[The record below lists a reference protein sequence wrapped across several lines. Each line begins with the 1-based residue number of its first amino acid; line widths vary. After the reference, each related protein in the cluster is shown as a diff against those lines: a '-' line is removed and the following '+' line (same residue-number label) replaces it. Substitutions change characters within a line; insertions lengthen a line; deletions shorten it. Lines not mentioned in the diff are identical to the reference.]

1 MSSQAEYWNDAGGL
15 SWVDGQ
21 AQLDVQLAQFGA
33 LAIEAAAVQSGEVVL
48 DVGCGCGATTEEL
61 TSLVAPSGRVVGLD
75 VSAPM
80 LARASE
86 RLAGRP
92 VELLLGDAATFA
104 LPARSFDVLFSRF
117 GVMFFDEPVAAFAHL
132 RGALKLGGRV
142 AMVVWQSLS
151 ANSWVTVPIAAV
163 ADIVEVPALGS
174 AGEPGP
180 FSFSDH
186 HGVLTM
192 LRAAGYTD
200 VEITGHEMDLTV
212 GGGLPLP
219 AAVEF
224 TIDHG
229 PLRRVLASASTDVR
243 AAAADRIA
251 AALSAYE
258 EPSGVRMP
266 AAIWVITAR
275 TDRRDDGRP
284 A

>member
-1 MSSQAEYWNDAGGL
+1 MSSQAEYWNDAGGV

-21 AQLDVQLAQFGA
+21 ALLDAQLAQFGA
-33 LAIEAAAVQSGEVVL
+33 LAIEAAAVQPGEVVL

-61 TSLVAPSGRVVGLD
+61 SALVGTSGRVVGLD

-80 LARASE
+80 LARARE
-86 RLAGRP
+86 RLSGRP

-117 GVMFFDEPVAAFAHL
+117 GVMFFEEPPAAFAHL
-132 RGALKLGGRV
+132 RGALKPGGRV

-151 ANSWVTVPIAAV
+151 ANAWATVPIEAV
-163 ADIVEVPALGS
+163 ADIVEPPALGG

-180 FSFSDH
+180 FSLSDH
-186 HGVLTM
+186 DGVLTM

-200 VEITGHEMDLTV
+200 VDLTGHEMDVTV

-224 TIDHG
+224 TLDHG
-229 PLRRVLASASTDVR
+229 PVRRVLASASAEVR
-243 AAAADRIA
+243 AAATERVA
-251 AALSAYE
+251 AALSPYDGPE
-258 EPSGVRMP
+258 GVRMP
-266 AAIWVITAR
+266 AAVWVVTAR
-275 TDRRDDGRP
+275 T